1 MSESNKTSTAAE
13 QEQTGIYLDYEQG
26 VKNPKLINRRFVGTR
41 EKVGYLLNDAAA
53 SFNISKYNDRFIY
66 DIVNLDFDFL
76 AVFGLFSGLWDTI
89 NDTFIGVIVDRTR
102 TRWGKFKPYI
112 LLGKI
117 PLAILGLWYW
127 FMPMLF
133 AGTAGTYLPK
143 LVFYAVFS
151 VICETA
157 GTFTAV
163 ANTGFMAT
171 ITPNPLERT
180 GLITMANLLS
190 GFVGEKL
197 PELTFGVL
205 LDLVNNNVVSWDR
218 TKLFMGFGIGT
229 AIISCIM
236 SFYFICVTKE
246 RVLQSIEKP
255 SIIQGLKAIINNRP
269 ILLYTL
275 SEFLAGFA
283 VGKSRTN
290 YYIDVLG
297 SATYQTIVGIPA
309 SPVSS
314 ISYAFIAPLRKKFA
328 TKTIWILED
337 LWTDTCWLAVF
348 AIGSIGGM
356 KNGLYKNKWVMLPVM
371 AVEEVFEMCVYGL
384 RHVIPQ
390 EILNEAMDYCEWKNG
405 YRAEAMTGVAR
416 GLVTKLQG
424 IVMGSIQN
432 FIMKRIG
439 YVQGLTIGTQ
449 ADSTKWWIFAMG
461 TGIPVITG
469 ALGVIPKFFHDL
481 NGEKRDRMYRELYAR
496 REATQN
502 AVANAKSSEEVKNIA
517 RAQINAEY
525 IQEKKTEE

>member
-1 MSESNKTSTAAE
+1 MEENKNRAFDNE
-13 QEQTGIYLDYEQG
+13 NQGIVIDYEKG
-26 VKNPKLINRRFVGTR
+26 VKNPLLKNRRYVGQK
-41 EKVGYLLNDAAA
+41 EKIGYLLNDVSA
-53 SFNISKYNDRFIY
+53 SFNIDKYKDRFIY
-66 DIVNLDFDFL
+66 DIVKLDFNFL
-76 AVFGLFSGLWDTI
+76 AVFGLFAGLWDTF

-117 PLAILGLWYW
+117 PLTLIGLWYW
-127 FMPMLF
+127 FMPLVF
-133 AGTAGTYLPK
+133 ANTDASFAPK
-143 LVFYAVFS
+143 LIYYAIFS

-163 ANTGFMAT
+163 AGTGFMAT
-171 ITPNPLERT
+171 ITPDPLERT
-180 GLITMANLLS
+180 NLITMANLVS

-205 LDLVNNNVVSWDR
+205 LDLVNNQVVKWNR
-218 TKLFMGFGIGT
+218 TNLFLGFGIFT
-229 AIISCIM
+229 AVAGCAM

-246 RVLQSIEKP
+246 RVSQSIEKP
-255 SIIQGLKAIINNRP
+255 SIVQGLKAIINNRP

-283 VGKSRTN
+283 VSKSRIN

-297 SATYQTIVGIPA
+297 SASYQTLVGIPA
-309 SPVSS
+309 SPVST
-314 ISYAFIAPLRKKFA
+314 ISYAFIAPLRKRFS
-328 TKTIWILED
+328 TKAIWILED
-337 LWTDTCWLAVF
+337 VWTDVCWLTVF
-348 AIGSIGGM
+348 GIGSIGGM

-371 AVEEVFEMCVYGL
+371 AIEEVFEMCVYGL

-432 FIMKRIG
+432 FIMSKIG
-439 YVQGLTIGTQ
+439 YVQGLAIGTQ

-461 TGIPVITG
+461 TGVPVITG
-469 ALGVIPKFFHDL
+469 ALGIIPKFFHNL
-481 NGEKRDRMYRELYAR
+481 NGEKRDRMYRELFAR
-496 REATQN
+496 REAMRN
-502 AVANAKSSEEVKNIA
+502 AVEEAKDSEELAKIA
-517 RAQINAEY
+517 RAQINADY
-525 IQEKKTEE
+525 VQQ

>member
-1 MSESNKTSTAAE
+1 MAE
-13 QEQTGIYLDYEQG
+13 NTNVAYDEQQEGIVIDYEKG
-26 VKNPKLINRRFVGTR
+26 VKNPLLRNRRYVGNKER
-41 EKVGYLLNDAAA
+41 IGYLLNDVSG
-53 SFNISKYNDRFIY
+53 SFNINKYNDRFIY
-66 DIVNLDFDFL
+66 DIVKLDFDFL
-76 AVFGLFSGLWDTI
+76 AVFGLFAGLWDTF

-117 PLAILGLWYW
+117 PLALLGLWYW
-127 FMPMLF
+127 FMPVFF
-133 AGTAGTYLPK
+133 ANTDATYIPK
-143 LVFYAVFS
+143 LIFYAVFT

-157 GTFTAV
+157 GTFTSIAS
-163 ANTGFMAT
+163 TGFMAT
-171 ITPNPLERT
+171 ITPDPMERT
-180 GLITMANLLS
+180 GLITMANLIS

-205 LDLVNNNVVSWDR
+205 LDLVNNEVVQWDR
-218 TKLFMGFGIGT
+218 TKLFIVFGVFT
-229 AIISCIM
+229 ALAGCAM

-246 RVLQSIEKP
+246 RVSQTVEKP
-255 SIIQGLKAIINNRP
+255 SVIQGLKAIVNNRP

-314 ISYAFIAPLRKKFA
+314 ISYAFIAPLRERFS

-337 LWTDTCWLAVF
+337 VWTDVCWLTVF
-348 AIGSIGGM
+348 GIGSIGGM
-356 KNGLYKNKWVMLPVM
+356 EKGLYKNKWVMLPVM

-439 YVQGLTIGTQ
+439 YVQGLSIGTQ

-461 TGIPVITG
+461 TGVPVITG
-469 ALGVIPKFFHDL
+469 ALGIIPKFFHNL
-481 NGEKRDRMYRELYAR
+481 NGEKRDRMYRELFAR
-496 REATQN
+496 REATRN
-502 AVANAKSSEEVKNIA
+502 AINSAKSAEEVANIAK
-517 RAQINAEY
+517 AQINADY
-525 IQEKKTEE
+525 VQENK